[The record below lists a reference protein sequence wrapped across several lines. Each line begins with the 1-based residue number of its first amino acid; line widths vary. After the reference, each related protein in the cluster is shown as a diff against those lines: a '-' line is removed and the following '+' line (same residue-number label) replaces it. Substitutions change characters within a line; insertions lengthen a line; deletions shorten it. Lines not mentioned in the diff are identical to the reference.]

1 MSLKLTAR
9 MGGAGG
15 GGGGLRQFQRQ
26 GLHMTP
32 RVRREVDEEAFRQ
45 QIVLPKN
52 YGSRRKRQKKGD
64 D

>member
-1 MSLKLTAR
+1 
-9 MGGAGG
+9 
-15 GGGGLRQFQRQ
+15 
-26 GLHMTP
+26 MTP

-52 YGSRRKRQKKGD
+52 YGSRQKRQKKGD